1 MEEQRRKQKLR
12 ELEEN
17 AGLYKTKAQIQA
29 DLENQKKEMRQKI
42 GKKIQE
48 IVKKEEAAAKK
59 LIDDEELARINQLNN
74 EEMPEYV
81 DPLNGLVEEE

>member
-1 MEEQRRKQKLR
+1 M
-12 ELEEN
+12 
-17 AGLYKTKAQIQA
+17 
-29 DLENQKKEMRQKI
+29 
-42 GKKIQE
+42 
-48 IVKKEEAAAKK
+48 KKEEAAAKK